1 MQRVTVDRR
10 RSTLNRPASA
20 IAAAVIALALVG
32 CGGSATQPPTS
43 PSTPPV
49 ATPPASVGPSA
60 SAYAGGPTSSPGTDA
75 PFDPAAV
82 HLGLRLVVDG
92 LNSPLDVVDPGDGS
106 HRLFVVEQGGQVRIV
121 KDGALLPTPFLD
133 IHDRVSCCG
142 EQGLLGLAF
151 APQYGTSDD
160 RFFIDYT
167 DTAGNTAIAVGS
179 VGPDPN
185 VADPASLTV
194 LLSIAQ
200 PFPNHNGGN
209 VMFGPDG
216 DLYIGMGDGGSG
228 GDPQG
233 NGQRLDTL
241 LGQAPPHRRRPRRRR
256 TARPTPSRRT
266 IPSSGKAGAKPE
278 IWAYGLRN
286 PWRFSFDRQTGAL
299 WIGDVG
305 QGRYEE
311 VDRAL
316 DGGPGA
322 NYGWNVMEGSHCY
335 PDGDSCAKTGLVLPL
350 TEYDHSIG
358 DCAIVGG
365 FVYRGT
371 AYPTLRGGYIF
382 GDECTG
388 YIRAVDAAGPDQQ
401 TPTTLVD
408 THRAISSFGEDEAGE
423 LYLTDLASGG
433 LYQVVTTP

>member
-1 MQRVTVDRR
+1 
-10 RSTLNRPASA
+10 
-20 IAAAVIALALVG
+20 
-32 CGGSATQPPTS
+32 
-43 PSTPPV
+43 
-49 ATPPASVGPSA
+49 
-60 SAYAGGPTSSPGTDA
+60 
-75 PFDPAAV
+75 
-82 HLGLRLVVDG
+82 
-92 LNSPLDVVDPGDGS
+92 
-106 HRLFVVEQGGQVRIV
+106 
-121 KDGALLPTPFLD
+121 
-133 IHDRVSCCG
+133 
-142 EQGLLGLAF
+142 
-151 APQYGTSDD
+151 
-160 RFFIDYT
+160 
-167 DTAGNTAIAVGS
+167 
-179 VGPDPN
+179 
-185 VADPASLTV
+185 
-194 LLSIAQ
+194 
-200 PFPNHNGGN
+200 
-209 VMFGPDG
+209 MFGPDG
-216 DLYIGMGDGGSG
+216 CLYIGMGDGGSA

-233 NGQRLDTL
+233 NGQHLDTL
-241 LGQAPPHRRRPRRRR
+241 LGKLLRIDVDLPPPDGGLRHPAGQSLRRE
-256 TARPTPSRRT
+256 SRR
-266 IPSSGKAGAKPE
+266 AAE

-286 PWRFSFDRQTGAL
+286 PWRFSFDRATGDL

>member
-1 MQRVTVDRR
+1 MAV
-10 RSTLNRPASA
+10 A
-20 IAAAVIALALVG
+20 IALVG
-32 CGGSATQPPTS
+32 CGGSATQPRTAAPTS
-43 PSTPPV
+43 PVSSSPIASGPV
-49 ATPPASVGPSA
+49 SSASAAPTAGGPSA
-60 SAYAGGPTSSPGTDA
+60 TAGAAGS
-75 PFDPAAV
+75 FDPTAV
-82 HLGLRLVVDG
+82 HLGLRLVVGG
-92 LNSPLDVVDPGDGS
+92 LNSPVDVVDPGDGS
-106 HRLFVVEQGGQVRIV
+106 HRLFVVQQGGTIRIV
-121 KDGALLPTPFLD
+121 KDGALLPKPFLD
-133 IHDRVSCCG
+133 IGDRVSCCG
-142 EQGLLGLAF
+142 ERGLLGLAF
-151 APQYGTSDD
+151 APHYGSSDD

-167 DTAGNTAIAVGS
+167 DASGDTAIAVGNI
-179 VGPDPN
+179 GPDPD
-185 VADPASLTV
+185 VADLASLNV
-194 LLSIAQ
+194 ILSIAQ
-200 PFPNHNGGN
+200 PFPNHNGGD
-209 VMFGPDG
+209 VEFGPDG

-241 LGQAPPHRRRPRRRR
+241 LGKLLRIDVTSPPPDGQ
-256 TARPTPSRRT
+256 TYA
-266 IPSSGKAGAKPE
+266 IPATNPYVGRAGAKPE

-286 PWRFSFDRQTGAL
+286 PWRFSFDRKTGAL

-305 QGRYEE
+305 QGRFEE

-316 DGGPGA
+316 DGGRGA

-335 PDGDSCAKTGLVLPL
+335 PDGDSCDRTGLVLPL
-350 TEYDHSIG
+350 TEYDHSLS

-371 AYPTLRGGYIF
+371 AYPALRGGYIF

-401 TPTTLVD
+401 TPSVLLD
-408 THRAISSFGEDEAGE
+408 SHRAISSFGEDEAGE